1 MNEKKKKHLGTNLMI
16 ISIIFSL
23 CICIG
28 MGCIGIAIYYKSTIN
43 HYKKYISGILTMA
56 AGDLDGDDL
65 EQCINTLT
73 ESEKYKNRQKL
84 LNQIRDSYDIE
95 YIYMVKPLKVEEP
108 DNMMYVISGISKE
121 EMNDTDNAY
130 LGKLSGS
137 EYSEKVA
144 EYYISAMSSEG
155 ITYYANKTTFGYM
168 YSGLEAVRNSKG
180 EAIAVLAVDVSIKE
194 MVDVLTRYIQ
204 SIAAAGII
212 IAVIFFI
219 ALYRWIRR
227 RVVVPIQK
235 LDDAANDFVK
245 KSHESLLPSELEFTD
260 PEIHSGDEIQTLSDS
275 LITLSND
282 LKSYM
287 NTLLRETK
295 EKERIESELSI
306 ATEIQ
311 ASMLPCIFPP
321 FPNVSEFDIY
331 ASMSPAKEVG
341 GDFYDFFMIDEN
353 HLAVVMA
360 DVSGKGVPAALF
372 MVIGKTLIKDYSNFG
387 GSLGEVFTKV
397 NDLLC
402 ESNKEELFIT
412 AFEGVIDL
420 RTGEMEFVNAG
431 HEKPI
436 VYHKDKDSWEVYQ
449 IRAGF
454 VLAGLEGIQYQSG
467 TMNLKKGDRLL
478 LYTDGIPE
486 AVNPLKEQYGM
497 DRLVQILQENKTT
510 ELDQMLK
517 NIRADVD
524 KFADGAEQFD
534 DITMLCMEFK
544 EFK

>member
-1 MNEKKKKHLGTNLMI
+1 M
-16 ISIIFSL
+16 
-23 CICIG
+23 
-28 MGCIGIAIYYKSTIN
+28 
-43 HYKKYISGILTMA
+43 
-56 AGDLDGDDL
+56 
-65 EQCINTLT
+65 
-73 ESEKYKNRQKL
+73 
-84 LNQIRDSYDIE
+84 
-95 YIYMVKPLKVEEP
+95 
-108 DNMMYVISGISKE
+108 
-121 EMNDTDNAY
+121 
-130 LGKLSGS
+130 
-137 EYSEKVA
+137 
-144 EYYISAMSSEG
+144 
-155 ITYYANKTTFGYM
+155 
-168 YSGLEAVRNSKG
+168 
-180 EAIAVLAVDVSIKE
+180 
-194 MVDVLTRYIQ
+194 
-204 SIAAAGII
+204 
-212 IAVIFFI
+212 
-219 ALYRWIRR
+219 
-227 RVVVPIQK
+227 
-235 LDDAANDFVK
+235 
-245 KSHESLLPSELEFTD
+245 LPSELEFTD
-260 PEIHSGDEIQTLSDS
+260 PGISSGDEMQTLSES
-275 LITLSND
+275 LMTLSND

-387 GSLGEVFTKV
+387 SSLGEVFTKV

-436 VYHKDKDSWEVYQ
+436 VYHKDEDTWEVYQ
-449 IRAGF
+449 TRAGF
-454 VLAGLEGIQYQSG
+454 VLAGLEGIQYRSG
-467 TMNLKKGDRLL
+467 TMNLKKGDRLF

-497 DRLVQILQENKTT
+497 DRLVQILKENSTT
-510 ELDQMLK
+510 ELEQMLK

>member
-387 GSLGEVFTKV
+387 GSLGEVSHSNTFKDGTSKVIFYNSKLKAIREVVTGPHSLGLSLYKISGSTLKGIAYSNETYGRFPVYAFTK
-397 NDLLC
+397 NGKDTYY
-402 ESNKEELFIT
+402 ST
-412 AFEGVIDL
+412 T
-420 RTGEMEFVNAG
+420 TGIKKFKQLVDQYFYKGCKKYTLYKNNAANRSS
-431 HEKPI
+431 K
-436 VYHKDKDSWEVYQ
+436 
-449 IRAGF
+449 
-454 VLAGLEGIQYQSG
+454 L
-467 TMNLKKGDRLL
+467 
-478 LYTDGIPE
+478 
-486 AVNPLKEQYGM
+486 
-497 DRLVQILQENKTT
+497 
-510 ELDQMLK
+510 
-517 NIRADVD
+517 
-524 KFADGAEQFD
+524 
-534 DITMLCMEFK
+534 
-544 EFK
+544 